1 MRLYETTSTV
11 RQDDACILQQHAFI
25 QRNVRM
31 MLIMA
36 VLFVMLGIVS
46 GIACIRQNTA
56 AAVLCFGLFVFA
68 AAIMIP
74 VGKLSAKRMAAN
86 MYPDGEGEWRMTTWF
101 ENDGIHRADDEGE
114 DDVFPLNKLV
124 CAYRAGNVLLLG
136 TNTNSV
142 LPVNLTQISETD
154 RKSLFE
160 GLKTES
166 PKLKMLQK
174 K

>member
-11 RQDDACILQQHAFI
+11 RQDDACILQQYAFI
-25 QRNVRM
+25 LRNLKM
-31 MLIMA
+31 MLAMSVVIA
-36 VLFVMLGIVS
+36 VIGIVFGIVS
-46 GIACIRQNTA
+46 LKQNVAAGVLCIGLFA
-56 AAVLCFGLFVFA
+56 FAAV
-68 AAIMIP
+68 IMFPI
-74 VGKLSAKRMAAN
+74 GKLSAKRTAAN
-86 MYPDGEGEWRMTTWF
+86 LYPGGDDEWRMTTWF

-114 DDVFPLNKLV
+114 DDVLPLNKLV

-160 GLKTES
+160 RLKTEC

>member
-11 RQDDACILQQHAFI
+11 RQDDACILQQHALI
-25 QRNVRM
+25 QRNTKM
-31 MLIMA
+31 MLAMTVIFAMMG
-36 VLFVMLGIVS
+36 VMFGIVS
-46 GIACIRQNTA
+46 LEHSLNSA
-56 AAVLCFGLFVFA
+56 ALVFVLFSFI
-68 AAIMIP
+68 AAIMMP
-74 VGKLSAKRMAAN
+74 VGKLSAKRTAAN
-86 MYPDGEGEWRMTTWF
+86 LYPGGEGEWSMTTWF
-101 ENDGIHRADDEGE
+101 ENDGIHRADDEAE

-136 TNTNSV
+136 TSTNSV

-160 GLKTES
+160 RLKTEC
-166 PKLKMLQK
+166 PKLKMIQK